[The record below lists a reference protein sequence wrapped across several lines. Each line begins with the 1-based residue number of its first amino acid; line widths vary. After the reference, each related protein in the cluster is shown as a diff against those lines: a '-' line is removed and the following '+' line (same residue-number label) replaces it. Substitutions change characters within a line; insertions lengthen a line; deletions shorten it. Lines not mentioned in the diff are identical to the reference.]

1 MQRPRLRDAYL
12 FMLAC
17 TPMPEL
23 LQVAEST
30 VPRPQAPDRT
40 SGRGA
45 GWGKRGIWGL
55 SLLRFCP
62 PPPNRGRSWACA
74 LGVKVADWEHRHCLM
89 SPCLRVPPPL
99 TSTVL

>member
-1 MQRPRLRDAYL
+1 
-12 FMLAC
+12 MLAC

-40 SGRGA
+40 SGRGS

-62 PPPNRGRSWACA
+62 PPNRGRSWACG
-74 LGVKVADWEHRHCLM
+74 LGMKAAQTLGAQTLFNEPL
-89 SPCLRVPPPL
+89 SQGPP
-99 TSTVL
+99 TSDVHSAVGARF